1 MFPKNQ
7 SDHKMKKRSGEKF
20 IVTKAS
26 TERLKKSAIPN
37 MQRLLNTDDKRKK
50 EIFKIIE
57 NTVPV
62 NNDYL

>member
-1 MFPKNQ
+1 ME
-7 SDHKMKKRSGEKF
+7 KRSGEKF

-37 MQRLLNTDDKRKK
+37 MQRLLNTDDKRKR

-62 NNDYL
+62 NNDSL

>member
-7 SDHKMKKRSGEKF
+7 SGHKMEKRSGEKF

-37 MQRLLNTDDKRKK
+37 MQRLLNTDDKRKR

-62 NNDYL
+62 NNDSL